1 MASCD
6 AGSGPEPDAKGRN
19 RATLRC
25 HEAPAKLVLH
35 GMPRATFRGR
45 RVDYSFIE
53 AMTNRSGDIEQAK
66 LWMELRK
73 LERALQTENDTGIR
87 KVIEHRIAEIKKR
100 LVTKSG

>member
-1 MASCD
+1 
-6 AGSGPEPDAKGRN
+6 
-19 RATLRC
+19 
-25 HEAPAKLVLH
+25 
-35 GMPRATFRGR
+35 
-45 RVDYSFIE
+45 
-53 AMTNRSGDIEQAK
+53 MTNRSGDIEQAK